1 MTERVIT
8 LKGFFEEA
16 REGRLSAIRCGSC
29 GELAIPPKELCP
41 SCHERRWELVPLHGT
56 WVGPLVKR
64 KGIDITNG
72 PAVAALVV
80 EVIRDGAQ
88 VNIDLTG
95 GWGGSARDHLVAQ
108 GIRVEPVA
116 LHGTG
121 SVVSFTV
128 IRIPPRG
135 RLAEAPYAVAVVKL
149 DEGVSL
155 LGRIDG
161 IPLDALTAGLS
172 DRFRPLLFDDQ
183 VIIGFGP
190 A

>member
-41 SCHERRWELVPLHGT
+41 SCHERRWDLVP
-56 WVGPLVKR
+56 
-64 KGIDITNG
+64 
-72 PAVAALVV
+72 
-80 EVIRDGAQ
+80 
-88 VNIDLTG
+88 
-95 GWGGSARDHLVAQ
+95 
-108 GIRVEPVA
+108 

-155 LGRIDG
+155 LGRIVD

-172 DRFRPLLFDDQ
+172 VRFRPLLLGDQ
-183 VIIGFGP
+183 VIISFGP

>member
-1 MTERVIT
+1 VTERVIT

-56 WVGPLVKR
+56 
-64 KGIDITNG
+64 
-72 PAVAALVV
+72 
-80 EVIRDGAQ
+80 
-88 VNIDLTG
+88 
-95 GWGGSARDHLVAQ
+95 
-108 GIRVEPVA
+108 
-116 LHGTG
+116 G

-155 LGRIDG
+155 LGRIVD

-172 DRFRPLLFDDQ
+172 VRFRPLLLGDQ
-183 VIIGFGP
+183 VIISFGP

>member
-41 SCHERRWELVPLHGT
+41 SCHERRWELVPL
-56 WVGPLVKR
+56 
-64 KGIDITNG
+64 
-72 PAVAALVV
+72 
-80 EVIRDGAQ
+80 Q
-88 VNIDLTG
+88 
-95 GWGGSARDHLVAQ
+95 
-108 GIRVEPVA
+108 
-116 LHGTG
+116 GTG
-121 SVVSFTV
+121 SVASFTV

-135 RLAEAPYAVAVVKL
+135 RLSEAPYAVAVVKL

-155 LGRIDG
+155 LGRIVD

-172 DRFRPLLFDDQ
+172 VRFRPLLLGDQ
-183 VIIGFGP
+183 VIISFGP

>member
-41 SCHERRWELVPLHGT
+41 SCHERRWVLVPLHGT
-56 WVGPLVKR
+56 
-64 KGIDITNG
+64 
-72 PAVAALVV
+72 
-80 EVIRDGAQ
+80 
-88 VNIDLTG
+88 
-95 GWGGSARDHLVAQ
+95 
-108 GIRVEPVA
+108 
-116 LHGTG
+116 G
-121 SVVSFTV
+121 SVASFTV

-155 LGRIDG
+155 LGRIVD

-172 DRFRPLLFDDQ
+172 VRFRPLLLGEQ
-183 VIIGFGP
+183 VIISFGP

>member
-16 REGRLSAIRCGSC
+16 REGRLSAIRCGGC

-41 SCHERRWELVPLHGT
+41 NCHERRWELVPLHGT
-56 WVGPLVKR
+56 
-64 KGIDITNG
+64 
-72 PAVAALVV
+72 
-80 EVIRDGAQ
+80 
-88 VNIDLTG
+88 
-95 GWGGSARDHLVAQ
+95 
-108 GIRVEPVA
+108 
-116 LHGTG
+116 G
-121 SVVSFTV
+121 SVASFTV

-155 LGRIDG
+155 LGRIVD

-172 DRFRPLLFDDQ
+172 VRFRPLLLGDQ
-183 VIIGFGP
+183 VIISFGP